1 MRAARSPGLPSQAG
15 SPERRHSPTPA
26 NRGVSELVGPER
38 FARGEIDEP
47 EYTSRLAA
55 LRDRQQSTERRVTR
69 PGNARFP
76 VHPPRPSFRSRRC
89 SSAHDRVVR
98 VLLLPDRDDHPPER
112 HE

>member
-55 LRDRQQSTERRVTR
+55 LRDRQQST
-69 PGNARFP
+69 
-76 VHPPRPSFRSRRC
+76 
-89 SSAHDRVVR
+89 SAG
-98 VLLLPDRDDHPPER
+98 
-112 HE
+112 